1 MQRQPIMPAEV
12 CSHARLC
19 LSRPVKLNW
28 PVQQRLALA
37 ILVTYTSCRRCQHL
51 LEAAVGQKRQLMA
64 CSAHELVA
72 AAPAGRRSQPHYAVK
87 LTKCIVRALK
97 PLRELNPALED
108 REAFD
113 EVCGICTCI
122 LLTVLTLHEPGV
134 CPQFKS
140 LGHLSFHAG

>member
-1 MQRQPIMPAEV
+1 MSELVRTHIFGKDLA
-12 CSHARLC
+12 
-19 LSRPVKLNW
+19 RPV
-28 PVQQRLALA
+28 
-37 ILVTYTSCRRCQHL
+37 IGD
-51 LEAAVGQKRQLMA
+51 EMF
-64 CSAHELVA
+64 
-72 AAPAGRRSQPHYAVK
+72 PATDVK

-122 LLTVLTLHEPGV
+122 LLTVLTLHEPGA
-134 CPQFKS
+134 CPQLKS